1 MTQTA
6 KITEILEAK
15 EWQWKYWP
23 MFNFNMKMDNWEYIH
38 LNKKSKDAFKVWDE
52 VTYKVVEPWKK
63 WEEVRENRWGAT
75 KQAQSQ
81 EWYFTSIAFQIWFQG
96 FNPLDSKENFKER
109 VLASRRIFAEMMDN
123 YSNPDKKEESKELPH
138 SDDLP
143 F

>member
-23 MFNFNMKMDNWEYIH
+23 MFN
-38 LNKKSKDAFKVWDE
+38 L

-63 WEEVRENRWGAT
+63 WEEVRENRGGAT

-81 EWYFTSIAFQIWFQG
+81 EWYFTSIAFQIWFQW
-96 FNPLDSKENFKER
+96 FNPLDPKEDFRQR
-109 VLASRRIFAEMMDN
+109 VLASRRIFSEMMDN
-123 YSNPDKKEESKELPH
+123 YSNPDKKEDTKEPQNPDELP
-138 SDDLP
+138 

>member
-63 WEEVRENRWGAT
+63 WEEVRENRWWAT

-81 EWYFTSIAFQIWFQG
+81 EWYFTSIAFQIWFQW
-96 FNPLDSKENFKER
+96 FNPLDPKEDFRQR
-109 VLASRRIFAEMMDN
+109 VLASRRIFSEMMDN
-123 YSNPDKKEESKELPH
+123 YSNPDKKEDTKEPQNPDELP
-138 SDDLP
+138 